1 MLVEKVKK
9 YFKGDIKGKHFAMWG
24 LAFKPETDDIREA
37 PSLYI
42 IDELLG
48 AGATVTVC
56 TIVHYLYNMKY
67 SIDHKS
73 PIPLHIQAENLLR
86 EIITEPEYQNG
97 KLLPN
102 EVDLA
107 KMLAISRTTL
117 RQAINKL
124 VFEGLL
130 IRKKRTGTKVAQTV
144 VSSKS
149 NNWLSFSQEM
159 KLRGITIRNFELH
172 ITWEYPDEFLAN
184 FFEIKEDRKILKMER
199 VRGKPDEPFVYFISY
214 FHPRIGLTGDEDFKR
229 PLYEMLENDC
239 STIASLSKE
248 EISAHAAEAIIADKL
263 RITDGSPVLLR
274 KRFVFDQGDRPMEYN
289 LGYYKPDSFVYTVES
304 RR

>member
-1 MLVEKVKK
+1 M
-9 YFKGDIKGKHFAMWG
+9 
-24 LAFKPETDDIREA
+24 R
-37 PSLYI
+37 
-42 IDELLG
+42 
-48 AGATVTVC
+48 
-56 TIVHYLYNMKY
+56 Y

-73 PIPLHIQAENLLR
+73 PIPLHIQTENLLR
-86 EIITEPEYQNG
+86 EIIIEPEYQNG

-102 EVDLA
+102 EVELA

-130 IRKKRTGTKVAQTV
+130 IRKKRTGTRVTQNT

-159 KLRGITIRNFELH
+159 KLRGIAIKNFELH
-172 ITWEYPDEFLAN
+172 ITWEYPDQSLAN
-184 FFEIKEDRKILKMER
+184 FFEIKPDRKILKMEK
-199 VRGKPDEPFVYFISY
+199 VRGKPEEPFVYFISY

-229 PLYEMLENDC
+229 PLYEMLENDY
-239 STIASLSKE
+239 STVATLSKE
-248 EISAHAAEAIIADKL
+248 EISARAAEPLIANKL
-263 RITDGSPVLLR
+263 RISDGSPVLLR
-274 KRFVFDQGDRPMEYN
+274 KRFVFDQGERPIEYN
-289 LGYYKPDSFVYTVES
+289 LGYYKAESFVYTVES

>member
-1 MLVEKVKK
+1 MLYYAV
-9 YFKGDIKGKHFAMWG
+9 
-24 LAFKPETDDIREA
+24 
-37 PSLYI
+37 
-42 IDELLG
+42 
-48 AGATVTVC
+48 
-56 TIVHYLYNMKY
+56 MKY

-73 PIPLHIQAENLLR
+73 PIPLHIQAEELLR
-86 EIITEPEYQNG
+86 ELIVGDEFQNG

-102 EVDLA
+102 EVDMA

-130 IRKKRTGTKVAQTV
+130 IRKKRVGTKVNQAT

-159 KLRGITIRNFELH
+159 KLRGITIKNFELH
-172 ITWEYPDEFLAN
+172 VTWVNAGEKLAN
-184 FFEIKEDRKILKMER
+184 FFEIKPDRQVLKMER
-199 VRGKPDEPFVYFISY
+199 VRGKPEEPFVYFVSY

-229 PLYEMLENDC
+229 PLYELLEMEY
-239 STIASLSKE
+239 STVATLSKE
-248 EISAHAAEAIIADKL
+248 EISAHAAEKEIAEKL
-263 RITDGSPVLLR
+263 RIAEGTPVLLR
-274 KRFVFDQGDRPMEYN
+274 KRFVFDQGERPIEYN